1 MWLATSGEGW
11 RYNNENAPIS
21 RAFMTYQLL
30 NLPESVTDITPQFIE
45 GAILASNLATKPL
58 DPEAWLAVVAPEA
71 GKELVSMA
79 TEQINRQHNLIQR
92 NEYLLT
98 DVFADGDFNEQFEGF
113 AEGFMMVW
121 PTVEEQWQTVTM
133 ADGTLRML
141 QALLTTLMLAIDEEH
156 TQQQMIAVGLENPP
170 SLEDLVGQVD
180 LMISEVALAAD
191 EAMLG
196 NKSQS
201 VNPFKDIGRNDS
213 CPCESGKK
221 FKQCC
226 GKKS

>member
-1 MWLATSGEGW
+1 
-11 RYNNENAPIS
+11 
-21 RAFMTYQLL
+21 MTYQLL
-30 NLPESVTDITPQFIE
+30 NLPESTTDITPQFIE

-58 DPEAWLAVVAPEA
+58 DPEAWLAVIAPEA
-71 GKELVSMA
+71 GKELVSMV

-98 DVFADGDFNEQFEGF
+98 DVLADGDFNEQFADF

-141 QALLTTLMLAIDEEH
+141 QALLTTLMLAIDEEQ
-156 TQQQMIAVGLENPP
+156 TQQQMIAAGLENPP
-170 SLEDLVGQVD
+170 SLQDLVGQVD

-201 VNPFKDIGRNDS
+201 VNPFKGIGRNDP

-226 GKKS
+226 SKNS

>member
-1 MWLATSGEGW
+1 
-11 RYNNENAPIS
+11 
-21 RAFMTYQLL
+21 MTYQLL

-98 DVFADGDFNEQFEGF
+98 DVFADGDFNEQFAGF

-201 VNPFKDIGRNDS
+201 VNPFKDIGRNDP

>member
-1 MWLATSGEGW
+1 
-11 RYNNENAPIS
+11 
-21 RAFMTYQLL
+21 MTYQLL
-30 NLPESVTDITPQFIE
+30 SLPESISDITPPFIE

-58 DPEAWLAVVAPEA
+58 DPEEWLAIVAPEA
-71 GKELVSMA
+71 GKELVRLV

-92 NEYLLT
+92 SEYLLT
-98 DVFADGDFNEQFEGF
+98 DVLAEGDFNEQFADF

-121 PTVEEQWQTVTM
+121 PTVEEQWQSVTV

-141 QALLTTLMLAIDEEH
+141 QALLTTLMLAIDEEQ
-156 TQQQMIAVGLENPP
+156 TQQQMVAAGLKNPP
-170 SLEDLVGQVD
+170 SLTDLVGQVD
-180 LMISEVALAAD
+180 LMISEVAMAAD

-201 VNPFKDIGRNDS
+201 VNPFKGIGRNDL

>member
-1 MWLATSGEGW
+1 M
-11 RYNNENAPIS
+11 
-21 RAFMTYQLL
+21 
-30 NLPESVTDITPQFIE
+30 
-45 GAILASNLATKPL
+45 
-58 DPEAWLAVVAPEA
+58 
-71 GKELVSMA
+71 

-92 NEYLLT
+92 SEYLLI
-98 DVFADGDFNEQFEGF
+98 DVLIGGDFNEQFSDF

-141 QALLTTLMLAIDEEH
+141 QALLTTLMLGIDEEQ
-156 TQQQMIAVGLENPP
+156 TQQQMVAAGLKNPP
-170 SLEDLVGQVD
+170 SLADLIDQID

-201 VNPFKDIGRNDS
+201 VNPFKGIGRNDP
-213 CPCESGKK
+213 CPCESGNK

-226 GKKS
+226 GKNN

>member
-1 MWLATSGEGW
+1 
-11 RYNNENAPIS
+11 
-21 RAFMTYQLL
+21 MTYQLL
-30 NLPESVTDITPQFIE
+30 SLPESITDITPQFIE
-45 GAILASNLATKPL
+45 GSILASNLATKPL
-58 DPEAWLAVVAPEA
+58 DPEEWLVIVAPET
-71 GKELVSMA
+71 GKDLVTIV

-92 NEYLLT
+92 SEYLLI
-98 DVFADGDFNEQFEGF
+98 DVLVGGDFNEQFSDF

-121 PTVEEQWQTVTM
+121 PTIEEQWQTVTM

-141 QALLTTLMLAIDEEH
+141 QALLTTLMLGIDEEQ
-156 TQQQMIAVGLENPP
+156 TQQQMVAAGLKNPP
-170 SLEDLVGQVD
+170 SLADLIDQID

-201 VNPFKDIGRNDS
+201 VNPFKGIGRNDP

-226 GKKS
+226 GKNN

>member
-1 MWLATSGEGW
+1 
-11 RYNNENAPIS
+11 
-21 RAFMTYQLL
+21 MTYQLL
-30 NLPESVTDITPQFIE
+30 SLPESITDITPQFME

-58 DPEAWLAVVAPEA
+58 DPEEWLVIVAPEA
-71 GKELVSMA
+71 GKELVTTV

-98 DVFADGDFNEQFEGF
+98 DVLAEGDFNEQFADF
-113 AEGFMMVW
+113 SEGFMMVW
-121 PTVEEQWQTVTM
+121 PTVEEQWQSVTV

-141 QALLTTLMLAIDEEH
+141 QALLTTLMLAIDEEQ
-156 TQQQMIAVGLENPP
+156 TQQQMIAAGLTNPP
-170 SLEDLVGQVD
+170 SLADLVGQVD
-180 LMISEVALAAD
+180 LMISEVAMAAD

-201 VNPFKDIGRNDS
+201 VNPFKDIGRNDF

-226 GKKS
+226 GKSS

>member
-1 MWLATSGEGW
+1 
-11 RYNNENAPIS
+11 
-21 RAFMTYQLL
+21 MTYQLL
-30 NLPESVTDITPQFIE
+30 NLPESTTDITPQFIE

-58 DPEAWLAVVAPEA
+58 DPEAWLAVIAPEA
-71 GKELVSMA
+71 GKELVSMV

-98 DVFADGDFNEQFEGF
+98 DVLADGDFNEQFADF

-141 QALLTTLMLAIDEEH
+141 QALLTTLMLAIDEEQ
-156 TQQQMIAVGLENPP
+156 TQQQMIAAGLENPP
-170 SLEDLVGQVD
+170 SLQDLVGQVD

-201 VNPFKDIGRNDS
+201 VNPFKGIGRNDP

-226 GKKS
+226 GKNS

>member
-1 MWLATSGEGW
+1 MK
-11 RYNNENAPIS
+11 
-21 RAFMTYQLL
+21 YQLL
-30 NLPESVTDITPQFIE
+30 SLEGSLEGVTPSFME

-58 DPEAWLAVVAPEA
+58 DPQEWLP
-71 GKELVSMA
+71 GIVSDEVDKFLPIV

-92 NEYLLT
+92 SEYSVVETLSE
-98 DVFADGDFNEQFEGF
+98 DGFSEQFADFS
-113 AEGFMMVW
+113 EGFMAVW

-141 QALLTTLMLAIDEEH
+141 QALLTTLMLAIDEEQ
-156 TQQQMIAVGLENPP
+156 TQQQMKASGFQNPP
-170 SLEDLVGQVD
+170 SLNDLIGQID
-180 LMISEVALAAD
+180 LMVSEVALAAD
-191 EAMLG
+191 EAMHG

-201 VNPFKDIGRNDS
+201 VNPFKGVGRNEA

-226 GKKS
+226 GKSS

>member
-1 MWLATSGEGW
+1 
-11 RYNNENAPIS
+11 
-21 RAFMTYQLL
+21 MTYQLL
-30 NLPESVTDITPQFIE
+30 SLPESITDITPQFME

-58 DPEAWLAVVAPEA
+58 DPEEWLVIVAPEA
-71 GKELVSMA
+71 GKELVKTV

-98 DVFADGDFNEQFEGF
+98 DVLAEGDFNEQFADF
-113 AEGFMMVW
+113 SEGFMMVW
-121 PTVEEQWQTVTM
+121 PTVEEQWQSVTV

-141 QALLTTLMLAIDEEH
+141 QALLTTLMLAIDEEQ
-156 TQQQMIAVGLENPP
+156 TQQQMIAAGLTNPP
-170 SLEDLVGQVD
+170 SLADLVGQVD
-180 LMISEVALAAD
+180 LMISEVAMAAD

-201 VNPFKDIGRNDS
+201 VNPFKDIGRNDL

-226 GKKS
+226 GKSS

>member
-1 MWLATSGEGW
+1 MNDEVL
-11 RYNNENAPIS
+11 
-21 RAFMTYQLL
+21 MTYQLL
-30 NLPESVTDITPQFIE
+30 NQDGLPQECTPQFVE

-58 DPEAWLAVVAPEA
+58 DPKEWLAVISPETEESFI
-71 GKELVSMA
+71 GLV

-92 NEYLLT
+92 SEYLLT
-98 DVFADGDFNEQFEGF
+98 EVLAEGDFNEQFADF

-121 PTVEEQWQTVTM
+121 PTVEEQWQQANM

-141 QALLTTLMLAIDEEH
+141 QALLTTLMLAIDEEQ
-156 TQQQMIAVGLENPP
+156 TQQQMVAAGVENPP
-170 SLEDLVGQVD
+170 AFADLVGQVD
-180 LMISEVALAAD
+180 LMVNEVALAAD

-196 NKSQS
+196 NKAQS
-201 VNPFKDIGRNDS
+201 VNPFKNIGRNDP

-226 GKKS
+226 GRAQA

>member
-1 MWLATSGEGW
+1 
-11 RYNNENAPIS
+11 
-21 RAFMTYQLL
+21 MTYQLL
-30 NLPESVTDITPQFIE
+30 SLPEQVTDITPQFIE

-58 DPEAWLAVVAPEA
+58 DPEEWLAIVAPEA
-71 GKELVSMA
+71 GKDLVTIV

-92 NEYLLT
+92 SEYLLA
-98 DVFADGDFNEQFEGF
+98 DVFSEGGFNEQFADF

-121 PTVEEQWQTVTM
+121 PTIEEQWQSVTV

-141 QALLTTLMLAIDEEH
+141 QALLTTLMLAIDEEQ
-156 TQQQMIAVGLENPP
+156 TQQQMVAAGLQNPP
-170 SLEDLVGQVD
+170 SLAELVGQVD

-201 VNPFKDIGRNDS
+201 VNPFKDIGRNDL

-226 GKKS
+226 GKNS

>member
-1 MWLATSGEGW
+1 
-11 RYNNENAPIS
+11 
-21 RAFMTYQLL
+21 MTYQLL
-30 NLPESVTDITPQFIE
+30 SLPESITDITPQFME

-58 DPEAWLAVVAPEA
+58 DPEEWLTIVAPEA
-71 GKELVSMA
+71 GKELVTTV

-98 DVFADGDFNEQFEGF
+98 DVLAEGDFNEQFADF
-113 AEGFMMVW
+113 SEGFMMVW
-121 PTVEEQWQTVTM
+121 PTVEEQWQSVTV

-141 QALLTTLMLAIDEEH
+141 QALLTTLMLAIDEEQ
-156 TQQQMIAVGLENPP
+156 TQQQMIAAGLTNPP
-170 SLEDLVGQVD
+170 SLADLVGQVD
-180 LMISEVALAAD
+180 LMISEVAMAAD

-201 VNPFKDIGRNDS
+201 VNPFKDIGRNDL

-226 GKKS
+226 GKNS

>member
-1 MWLATSGEGW
+1 
-11 RYNNENAPIS
+11 
-21 RAFMTYQLL
+21 MTYQLL

>member
-1 MWLATSGEGW
+1 
-11 RYNNENAPIS
+11 
-21 RAFMTYQLL
+21 MTYQLL
-30 NLPESVTDITPQFIE
+30 SLPESITDITPQFME

-58 DPEAWLAVVAPEA
+58 DPEEWLVIVAPEA
-71 GKELVSMA
+71 GKELVTTV

-98 DVFADGDFNEQFEGF
+98 DVLAEGDFNEQFADF
-113 AEGFMMVW
+113 SEGFMMVW
-121 PTVEEQWQTVTM
+121 PTVEEQWQSVIV

-141 QALLTTLMLAIDEEH
+141 QALLTTLMLAIDEEQ
-156 TQQQMIAVGLENPP
+156 TQQQMIAAGLTNPP
-170 SLEDLVGQVD
+170 SLADLVGQVD
-180 LMISEVALAAD
+180 LMISEVAMAAD

-201 VNPFKDIGRNDS
+201 VNPFKDIGRNDL

-226 GKKS
+226 GKSS

>member
-1 MWLATSGEGW
+1 MK
-11 RYNNENAPIS
+11 
-21 RAFMTYQLL
+21 YQLL
-30 NLPESVTDITPQFIE
+30 SLPDSINDVTAQFVE
-45 GAILASNLATKPL
+45 GAIFASNLATKPL
-58 DPEAWLAVVAPEA
+58 DPEAWLPIAIPET
-71 GKELVSMA
+71 GQDFVPQV

-98 DVFADGDFNEQFEGF
+98 DVLAEGDFNEQFADF

-121 PTVEEQWQTVTM
+121 PTVEEQWQSVTV

-141 QALLTTLMLAIDEEH
+141 QALLTTLMLAIDEEQ
-156 TQQQMIAVGLENPP
+156 TQQQMVAAGLQNPP
-170 SLEDLVGQVD
+170 SLADLVGQID

-201 VNPFKDIGRNDS
+201 VNPFKDIGRNDL

-226 GKKS
+226 GKNS

>member
-1 MWLATSGEGW
+1 
-11 RYNNENAPIS
+11 
-21 RAFMTYQLL
+21 MTYQLL
-30 NLPESVTDITPQFIE
+30 SLPESITDITPQFME

-58 DPEAWLAVVAPEA
+58 DPEEWLAIVAPEA
-71 GKELVSMA
+71 GKELVTA
-79 TEQINRQHNLIQR
+79 VTEQINRQHNLIQR

-98 DVFADGDFNEQFEGF
+98 DVLTEGDFNEQFADF
-113 AEGFMMVW
+113 SEGFMMVW
-121 PTVEEQWQTVTM
+121 PTVEEQWQSVTV

-141 QALLTTLMLAIDEEH
+141 QALLTTLMLAIDEEQ
-156 TQQQMIAVGLENPP
+156 TQQQMIAAGLTNPP
-170 SLEDLVGQVD
+170 SLADLVGQVD
-180 LMISEVALAAD
+180 LMISEVAMAAD

-201 VNPFKDIGRNDS
+201 VNPFKDIGRNDL

-226 GKKS
+226 GKNS

>member
-1 MWLATSGEGW
+1 
-11 RYNNENAPIS
+11 
-21 RAFMTYQLL
+21 MTYQLL
-30 NLPESVTDITPQFIE
+30 SLPESITDITPQFME

-58 DPEAWLAVVAPEA
+58 DPEEWLVIVAPEA
-71 GKELVSMA
+71 GKELVTTV

-98 DVFADGDFNEQFEGF
+98 DVLAEGDFNEQFADF
-113 AEGFMMVW
+113 SEGFMMVW
-121 PTVEEQWQTVTM
+121 PTVEELWQSVTV

-141 QALLTTLMLAIDEEH
+141 QALLTTLMLAIDEEQ
-156 TQQQMIAVGLENPP
+156 TQQQMIAAGLTNPP
-170 SLEDLVGQVD
+170 SLADLVGQVD
-180 LMISEVALAAD
+180 LMISEVAMAAD

-201 VNPFKDIGRNDS
+201 VNPFKDIGRNDL

-226 GKKS
+226 GKSS

>member
-1 MWLATSGEGW
+1 MNDEVL
-11 RYNNENAPIS
+11 
-21 RAFMTYQLL
+21 MTYQLL
-30 NLPESVTDITPQFIE
+30 SQDGLPQECTPQFIE

-58 DPEAWLAVVAPEA
+58 EPETWLAIIAPEA
-71 GKELVSMA
+71 GEALVAMV

-92 NEYLLT
+92 SEYLLT
-98 DVFADGDFNEQFEGF
+98 EVLAEGDFNDQL
-113 AEGFMMVW
+113 ADLSEGFMMVW
-121 PTVEEQWQTVTM
+121 PTVEEQWQQTNV

-141 QALLTTLMLAIDEEH
+141 QAMLTTFMLAIDEEQ
-156 TQQQMIAVGLENPP
+156 TQQQMLAAGLENPP
-170 SLEDLVGQVD
+170 ALADLVGQVD
-180 LMISEVALAAD
+180 LMVSEVALAAD

-201 VNPFKDIGRNDS
+201 VNPFKGIGRNDP

-226 GKKS
+226 GRASA

>member
-1 MWLATSGEGW
+1 
-11 RYNNENAPIS
+11 
-21 RAFMTYQLL
+21 MTYQLL
-30 NLPESVTDITPQFIE
+30 SLPESITDITPQFME

-58 DPEAWLAVVAPEA
+58 DPEEWLVIVAPEA
-71 GKELVSMA
+71 GKELVTTV

-98 DVFADGDFNEQFEGF
+98 DVLAEGDFNEQFADF
-113 AEGFMMVW
+113 SEGFMMVW
-121 PTVEEQWQTVTM
+121 PTVEEQWQNVTV

-141 QALLTTLMLAIDEEH
+141 QALLTTLMLAIDEEQ
-156 TQQQMIAVGLENPP
+156 TQQQMIAAGLTNPP
-170 SLEDLVGQVD
+170 SLADLVGQVD
-180 LMISEVALAAD
+180 LMISEVAMAAD

-201 VNPFKDIGRNDS
+201 VNPFKDIGRNDL

-226 GKKS
+226 GKSS

>member
-1 MWLATSGEGW
+1 
-11 RYNNENAPIS
+11 
-21 RAFMTYQLL
+21 MTYQLL
-30 NLPESVTDITPQFIE
+30 SLPESITDITQQFME

-58 DPEAWLAVVAPEA
+58 DPEEWLVIVAPEA
-71 GKELVSMA
+71 GKELVKTV
-79 TEQINRQHNLIQR
+79 TEQINHQHNLIQR

-98 DVFADGDFNEQFEGF
+98 DVLAEGDFNEQFADF
-113 AEGFMMVW
+113 SEGFMMVW
-121 PTVEEQWQTVTM
+121 PTVEEQWQSVTV

-141 QALLTTLMLAIDEEH
+141 QALLTTLMLAIDEEQ
-156 TQQQMIAVGLENPP
+156 TQQQMIAAGLTNPP
-170 SLEDLVGQVD
+170 SLADLVGQVD
-180 LMISEVALAAD
+180 LMISEVAMAAD

-201 VNPFKDIGRNDS
+201 VNPFKDIGRNDL

-226 GKKS
+226 GKSS

>member
-1 MWLATSGEGW
+1 
-11 RYNNENAPIS
+11 
-21 RAFMTYQLL
+21 MTYQLL
-30 NLPESVTDITPQFIE
+30 SLPESITDITPQFME

-58 DPEAWLAVVAPEA
+58 DPEEWIATVAPEA
-71 GKELVSMA
+71 GKELVTTV

-98 DVFADGDFNEQFEGF
+98 DVLAEGDFNEQFADF
-113 AEGFMMVW
+113 SEGFMMVW
-121 PTVEEQWQTVTM
+121 PTVEEQWQSVTV

-141 QALLTTLMLAIDEEH
+141 QALLTTLMLAIDEEQ
-156 TQQQMIAVGLENPP
+156 TQQQMIAAGLTNPP
-170 SLEDLVGQVD
+170 SLADLVGQVD
-180 LMISEVALAAD
+180 LMISEVAMAAD

-201 VNPFKDIGRNDS
+201 VNPFKDIGRNDL

-226 GKKS
+226 GKNS

>member
-1 MWLATSGEGW
+1 
-11 RYNNENAPIS
+11 
-21 RAFMTYQLL
+21 MTYQLL
-30 NLPESVTDITPQFIE
+30 SLPESMTDITPQFLE

-58 DPEAWLAVVAPEA
+58 EPEAWLAIIAPEA
-71 GKELVSMA
+71 GEALVA
-79 TEQINRQHNLIQR
+79 IVTEQINRQHNLIQR
-92 NEYLLT
+92 SEYLLT
-98 DVFADGDFNEQFEGF
+98 DVFSEGDFTEQFADF

-121 PTVEEQWQTVTM
+121 PTVEEQWQTVSV

-141 QALLTTLMLAIDEEH
+141 QALLTTLMLAIDEEQ
-156 TQQQMIAVGLENPP
+156 TQQQMVAAGLENPP
-170 SLEDLVGQVD
+170 ALADLVGQVD

-201 VNPFKDIGRNDS
+201 VNPFKDIGRNDA

-226 GKKS
+226 GKNS